1 MSFDLMAQNPHI
13 EPMLSSSPA
22 STHSP
27 IMAIRLA
34 TADDVADVIRLA
46 RLDQKAAPSG
56 RVLLG
61 IVDGE
66 VHAAA
71 AVETGYAVADPF
83 VPTADLVALLRHRAS
98 RLRGEL
104 APAAGPSSL
113 LRALFRGRRRRVTS
127 TA

>member
-1 MSFDLMAQNPHI
+1 MSFDLMALNQHP
-13 EPMLSSSPA
+13 ECMLSSSPA
-22 STHSP
+22 ATTTP
-27 IMAIRLA
+27 ILAIRLA
-34 TADDVADVIRLA
+34 TADDVADVVRLA

-61 IVDGE
+61 IVDGS
-66 VHAAA
+66 VNA
-71 AVETGYAVADPF
+71 AVAVESGHAVADPF
-83 VPTADLVALLRHRAS
+83 APTADLVALVRLRAS

-113 LRALFRGRRRRVTS
+113 LRALFQGRRRRVTS